1 MRVPVGW
8 LAEYVDVPAGTTV
21 EDLDTAFVRLGLEVE
36 EIHRPEPV
44 TGPLVVGR
52 VLEIE
57 ELTGFKKPIRY
68 CQVEGGEAEPRG
80 IVCGARNFAAGDT
93 VVVALPGAVLP
104 GCFQIAAR
112 QTYDH
117 VSDGMICSVRELG
130 IGEDHTGILVLGSGA
145 PAPGTPAAGILGLDD
160 VVFELEVTP
169 DRGYAMSLRGIAR
182 DLAAVL
188 GLPWRDP
195 AAV

>member
-1 MRVPVGW
+1 MRAPVGW
-8 LAEYVDVPAGTTV
+8 RAGCVVDPAGTTV

-36 EIHRPEPV
+36 EIHRPAPV

-68 CQVEGGEAEPRG
+68 CRVDVGETEPRG
-80 IVCGARNFAAGDT
+80 VVCGARNFAVGDA

-104 GCFQIAAR
+104 GGFEIAAR
-112 QTYDH
+112 STYDH

-130 IGEDHTGILVLGSGA
+130 IGDDHTGILVLGGGA
-145 PAPGTPAAGILGLDD
+145 PAPGTPAAGL
-160 VVFELEVTP
+160 V
-169 DRGYAMSLRGIAR
+169 
-182 DLAAVL
+182 
-188 GLPWRDP
+188 
-195 AAV
+195 